1 MKTTGLTAQGQQML
15 TDMDNRLP
23 EEGQRGTDQ
32 TTDFKNCFLVY
43 RPFNTCHHITCG
55 LTHTQHIMFPRSRK
69 VSVLTSVSSNLIHDT
84 NIIDNISRAHYINQY
99 HNTTIPKSMC
109 FAFLVSG
116 HKKMENCF

>member
-84 NIIDNISRAHYINQY
+84 NLIDISFQGSLH
-99 HNTTIPKSMC
+99 
-109 FAFLVSG
+109 
-116 HKKMENCF
+116 